1 MPVRAY
7 DTITFGGQVPC
18 DCTAAPAALIPIVS
32 GDASRLQQIASNL
45 LVNAVK
51 FSHEGKA
58 IDIRLVADGRLCMS
72 PARRSPPP
80 CDGGRLPGPSPEAV
94 NVAQLLTTIARVA
107 SEPGSRP
114 PVPAVADTGS
124 VTTRRG
130 DGLTGRVDG
139 TADRVEIVE

>member
-1 MPVRAY
+1 
-7 DTITFGGQVPC
+7 
-18 DCTAAPAALIPIVS
+18 
-32 GDASRLQQIASNL
+32 
-45 LVNAVK
+45 
-51 FSHEGKA
+51 
-58 IDIRLVADGRLCMS
+58 
-72 PARRSPPP
+72 
-80 CDGGRLPGPSPEAV
+80 V

-114 PVPAVADTGS
+114 PVPAVADTES